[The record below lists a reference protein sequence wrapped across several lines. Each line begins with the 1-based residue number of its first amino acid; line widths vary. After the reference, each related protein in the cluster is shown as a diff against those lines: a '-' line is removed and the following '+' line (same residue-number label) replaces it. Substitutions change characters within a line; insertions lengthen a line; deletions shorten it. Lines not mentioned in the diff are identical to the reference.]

1 MGMETWRR
9 AVLAATAVAKAK
21 NGTQLCVFGENQMM
35 TGRPGRRVGRPG
47 EEQLELN
54 KALKQ

>member
-35 TGRPGRRVGRPG
+35 TGRPGRRVGPRWVQRRRVG
-47 EEQLELN
+47 DE
-54 KALKQ
+54 